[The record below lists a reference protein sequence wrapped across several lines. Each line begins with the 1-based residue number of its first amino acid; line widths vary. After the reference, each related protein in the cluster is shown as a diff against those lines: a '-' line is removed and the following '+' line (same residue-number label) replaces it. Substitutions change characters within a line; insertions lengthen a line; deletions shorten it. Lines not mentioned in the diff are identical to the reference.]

1 MARVNTNPISLSISG
16 RLGGMI
22 YYRRNGRQYVR
33 KAPRKPRTESALQA
47 EYRMRFSAASGFYRA
62 LRKEG
67 LAVLWAKAAEG
78 KRVCGYNL
86 VVARNIGAFD
96 GEGRIADFRLLC
108 PTEGELF
115 FPLGMEL
122 RRGTEAG
129 EWLLT
134 WETESLFSGKWNVAD
149 RLQAVVMRDA
159 ETYAVKTV
167 DCGGACRG
175 DGEAVL
181 RIPEEWRDYRHLYCF
196 FCSQEDEASRSKYF
210 CLTN

>member
-1 MARVNTNPISLSISG
+1 
-16 RLGGMI
+16 
-22 YYRRNGRQYVR
+22 
-33 KAPRKPRTESALQA
+33 
-47 EYRMRFSAASGFYRA
+47 MRFSAASGFYRA

-122 RRGTEAG
+122 RRGAEAG

-134 WETESLFSGKWNVAD
+134 WETESLFSGK
-149 RLQAVVMRDA
+149 
-159 ETYAVKTV
+159 
-167 DCGGACRG
+167 
-175 DGEAVL
+175 
-181 RIPEEWRDYRHLYCF
+181 
-196 FCSQEDEASRSKYF
+196 
-210 CLTN
+210 